1 MDENLPIIPITDDYM
16 FCHVFEEKEKCK
28 ELLER
33 VLGISIAEISSPVY
47 QRELSSGITNHGIRL
62 DVYVRDTDGNA
73 YDIEM
78 QTTKYAHLG
87 KRIRY
92 YHSEIDRDMIRQGQD
107 YRLLANNIVI
117 FFCNYGDPFDK
128 NKSVYMFKSLCVNDP
143 SVELNDEVLSVVLWP
158 GGSYD
163 GVDDKLVN
171 VLEYIKTG
179 KANDDFTMSID
190 NKTIEYSN
198 DVGWRNG
205 YMTIEQKIREESDMA
220 YNKGIEDS
228 ILGLVSEGLLDARKA
243 ADRLGIS
250 LEDFTIQI
258 EKSGNV
264 ISEKN
269 KH

>member
-1 MDENLPIIPITDDYM
+1 MKKTDRPASYIIT
-16 FCHVFEEKEKCK
+16 
-28 ELLER
+28 
-33 VLGISIAEISSPVY
+33 
-47 QRELSSGITNHGIRL
+47 
-62 DVYVRDTDGNA
+62 
-73 YDIEM
+73 
-78 QTTKYAHLG
+78 
-87 KRIRY
+87 
-92 YHSEIDRDMIRQGQD
+92 
-107 YRLLANNIVI
+107 
-117 FFCNYGDPFDK
+117 
-128 NKSVYMFKSLCVNDP
+128 
-143 SVELNDEVLSVVLWP
+143 VVLWP

-243 ADRLGIS
+243 ADRLGIP
-250 LEDFTIQI
+250 LEDFTIRI